1 MDNANGTGP
10 GCPLGLEKSPQG
22 IGTILTKLDF
32 PRGLV
37 STQLYLAVLKSS
49 AVRSPVGTGVKILPI
64 ERDVFGDRFGAQVP
78 ILVHMERCAALKEDT
93 RTRLSCAGECDGCRL
108 VGEQRLKGE
117 LQRIRNIV
125 I

>member
-1 MDNANGTGP
+1 MDNTSGLGP
-10 GCPLGLEKSPQG
+10 SCPLGLEKSPQG

-49 AVRSPVGTGVKILPI
+49 AVRSPAGTGVKILPM
-64 ERDVFGDRFGAQVP
+64 EKDVFGDRFGAQVP

-93 RTRLSCAGECDGCRL
+93 RTRLSCTGDCDGCRL
-108 VGEQRLKGE
+108 VGEQRLKFE
-117 LQRIRNIV
+117 LQRIRDIV